1 MCQGEGQFPKIGRER
16 LVLKARWTRY
26 TSNMIFIDNGM
37 DKRRMRGGC
46 GRKMDDREG
55 EIVGWKAR

>member
-1 MCQGEGQFPKIGRER
+1 
-16 LVLKARWTRY
+16 
-26 TSNMIFIDNGM
+26 MIFIDNGM